1 MSIKAN
7 ARLAIITAR
16 WQGAGED
23 QPSGEEGRQPQQAK
37 GLARPF
43 AHIFAPLT
51 GPIGSLAYV
60 ENKSARRTVARPSD

>member
-1 MSIKAN
+1 MT
-7 ARLAIITAR
+7 IITVR

-43 AHIFAPLT
+43 VPTIAPLT
-51 GPIGSLAYV
+51 APHRF
-60 ENKSARRTVARPSD
+60 ARLCRE